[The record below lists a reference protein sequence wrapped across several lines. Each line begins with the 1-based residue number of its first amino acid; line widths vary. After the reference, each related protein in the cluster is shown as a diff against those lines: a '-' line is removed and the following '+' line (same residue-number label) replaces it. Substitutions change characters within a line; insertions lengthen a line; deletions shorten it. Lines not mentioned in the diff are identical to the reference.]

1 MRAFERQL
9 VGADLPSTTLSIR
22 TLLIQC
28 VAPSAPK
35 CLRKH
40 SASGREQ
47 PACQRE
53 AREVYKIP
61 TPLVPFKSRGAGFP
75 ETAAAHATL
84 KAAVVGGIP
93 AAC

>member
-47 PACQRE
+47 PVCQQE
-53 AREVYKIP
+53 ARAVYRMP
-61 TPLVPFKSRGAGFP
+61 TPLLPFHFKQTRLP
-75 ETAAAHATL
+75 ETAAAHAR
-84 KAAVVGGIP
+84 
-93 AAC
+93 